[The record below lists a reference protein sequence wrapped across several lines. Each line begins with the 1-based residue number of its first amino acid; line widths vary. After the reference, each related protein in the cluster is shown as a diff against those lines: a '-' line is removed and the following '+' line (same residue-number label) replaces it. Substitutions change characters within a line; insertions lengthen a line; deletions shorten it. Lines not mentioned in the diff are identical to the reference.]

1 MQRASEG
8 VTCSPLSG
16 GSAGVTDAG
25 SSVACGEC
33 ACEGVACLGGAA
45 GGSGAVLVTVRI
57 GRRLVRVL
65 CVESDWLGVPAGS
78 STAACGSSA
87 GVTDAGSGVVC

>member
-45 GGSGAVLVTVRI
+45 GGSGAVLV
-57 GRRLVRVL
+57 RVL

-78 STAACGSSA
+78 SRAACGSSA
-87 GVTDAGSGVVC
+87 GVTDAGSGVGC